1 MSRTNR
7 LRGRREENK
16 IVKQMIEQSK
26 EHTSDI
32 DEYSKEL
39 VYTVIDTVCDIMEEE
54 CEEQGR
60 YMREVVENKLCF
72 DE

>member
-1 MSRTNR
+1 M
-7 LRGRREENK
+7 NK

-39 VYTVIDTVCDIMEEE
+39 VYTVIDVVMEIIEEE

>member
-1 MSRTNR
+1 
-7 LRGRREENK
+7 
-16 IVKQMIEQSK
+16 MIEQSK
-26 EHTSDI
+26 EHTNNI